1 MYMYIYIYIYM
12 CIYIYIHTH
21 THLYFFSF
29 LLVSFK
35 FENGKELLDRWDVKG
50 LLVKFDL
57 ATDDRSK
64 KEEKTREWTHKIW
77 RIIIILMLIIIV
89 IIIMLILMVTI
100 KKKLIAI
107 TKLLTQLI
115 ETRERAAFGVR
126 ETICRGQD
134 KTRDRD
140 GLFNREEIR

>member
-1 MYMYIYIYIYM
+1 MYTHTHVYVYINT
-12 CIYIYIHTH
+12 HTH
-21 THLYFFSF
+21 THTHTPLYFFSF

-35 FENGKELLDRWDVKG
+35 FENGKELDRWDVKG

-57 ATDDRSK
+57 STGERSK

-100 KKKLIAI
+100 KKKLIAS

-115 ETRERAAFGVR
+115 EIRERAPR
-126 ETICRGQD
+126 LE
-134 KTRDRD
+134 
-140 GLFNREEIR
+140 

>member
-1 MYMYIYIYIYM
+1 MFFLYHCIYIYIYTHTCIYICTYIYVCVYV
-12 CIYIYIHTH
+12 CIYIYAHF
-21 THLYFFSF
+21 YFFFFSF

-35 FENGKELLDRWDVKG
+35 FENGKELDRWDVKG

-57 ATDDRSK
+57 TTDERSK

-100 KKKLIAI
+100 KKNA
-107 TKLLTQLI
+107 
-115 ETRERAAFGVR
+115 
-126 ETICRGQD
+126 
-134 KTRDRD
+134 DR
-140 GLFNREEIR
+140 